1 MLENTIKWRREF
13 KPDQLDEEKIRLEV
27 KLTALKKKK
36 KKKKLIFVNLY
47 III

>member
-36 KKKKLIFVNLY
+36 KKKEAYFC
-47 III
+47 

>member
-1 MLENTIKWRREF
+1 MLENTVKWRREF

-27 KLTALKKKK
+27 KISAIEK
-36 KKKKLIFVNLY
+36 KKKKLIFANLY